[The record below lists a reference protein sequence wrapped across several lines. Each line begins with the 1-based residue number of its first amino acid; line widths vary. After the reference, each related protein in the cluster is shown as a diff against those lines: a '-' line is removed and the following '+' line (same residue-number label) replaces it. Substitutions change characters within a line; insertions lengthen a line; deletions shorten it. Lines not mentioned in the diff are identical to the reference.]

1 MITIYGIK
9 NCSTMKKA
17 FEKLDNLGLAYTFFD
32 YKKQTIDIATLQN
45 WVNQAGIDK
54 VLNKKGTTWRKLSE
68 NDKQQAENLDFAL
81 QLLQQNPSMIK
92 RPIVVRDKAL
102 LVGFDESEFE
112 RLAD

>member
-1 MITIYGIK
+1 
-9 NCSTMKKA
+9 MKKA

>member
-1 MITIYGIK
+1 
-9 NCSTMKKA
+9 MKKA

-102 LVGFDESEFE
+102 LVGFDEKAFDS
-112 RLAD
+112 LV

>member
-1 MITIYGIK
+1 
-9 NCSTMKKA
+9 MKKA

-81 QLLQQNPSMIK
+81 KLLQQNPSMIK
-92 RPIVVRDKAL
+92 RPIVMSDKAL
-102 LVGFDESEFE
+102 LVGFDEKAFDS
-112 RLAD
+112 LV

>member
-1 MITIYGIK
+1 
-9 NCSTMKKA
+9 MKKA

-81 QLLQQNPSMIK
+81 KLLQQNPSMIK

>member
-1 MITIYGIK
+1 
-9 NCSTMKKA
+9 MKKA
-17 FEKLDNLGLAYTFFD
+17 FQKLDSLGLVYTFFD

-68 NDKQQAENLDFAL
+68 NDKKQAENLDFAL

-92 RPIVVRDKAL
+92 RPIVMSDKAL
-102 LVGFDESEFE
+102 LVGFDEKAFDS
-112 RLAD
+112 LV

>member
-17 FEKLDNLGLAYTFFD
+17 FEKLDSLGLQYTFFD
-32 YKKQTIDIATLQN
+32 YKKQPIDIKTLQN
-45 WVNQAGIDK
+45 WVNQVGIDK
-54 VLNKKGTTWRKLSE
+54 VLNKKGTTWRNLSD

-92 RPIVVRDKAL
+92 RPIVVSDKAL
-102 LVGFDESEFE
+102 VVGFDDNAFES
-112 RLAD
+112 L

>member
-102 LVGFDESEFE
+102 LVGFDEKAFDS
-112 RLAD
+112 LV

>member
-1 MITIYGIK
+1 
-9 NCSTMKKA
+9 MKKA

-68 NDKQQAENLDFAL
+68 NDKKQAENLDFAL

-92 RPIVVRDKAL
+92 RPIVMSDKAL
-102 LVGFDESEFE
+102 LVGFDEKAFDS
-112 RLAD
+112 LV